1 MGLLDQEHNIIPV
14 PECKII
20 DPSVAYELRAI
31 YTNNAWLRAV
41 EKEPVKGHVELY
53 SKDNHLGGHN
63 VKLSMNRPY
72 ANGGFTQVNAE
83 MNERLRAWV
92 QKKAEEIIPPKAVVY
107 DLFGGNGNLT
117 VKFRNPTLVVDKYRT
132 TPTQSAHQK
141 FVSIDLY
148 DPSAIKTLIGLKAQG
163 YPRPDW
169 LIIDP
174 PRSGLKNLNDF
185 LAEFKPEGFIFIAC
199 EATSFTRDTLG
210 ILNNYELKSVELFD
224 LFPSTHHFETIGIF
238 TRRAKSV

>member
-1 MGLLDQEHNIIPV
+1 MRL
-14 PECKII
+14 
-20 DPSVAYELRAI
+20 
-31 YTNNAWLRAV
+31 V
-41 EKEPVKGHVELY
+41 EKEPMKGHLELY
-53 SKDNHLGGHN
+53 SKDNNLGGHN
-63 VKLSMNRPY
+63 VKVSVNRPY

-83 MNERLRAWV
+83 MNERLRFWI

-132 TPTQSAHQK
+132 TPQPSGHQK
-141 FVSIDLY
+141 FFSLDLY
-148 DPSAIKTLIGLKAQG
+148 DKGAIKSLINLKTSG

-174 PRSGLKNLNDF
+174 PRSGLKNLNEF
-185 LAEFKPEGFIFIAC
+185 LNEFKPEGFIFIAC

-210 ILNNYELKSVELFD
+210 ILNNYELKSVEIFD
-224 LFPSTHHFETIGIF
+224 LFPSTQHFETIGIF
-238 TRRAKSV
+238 TRRPNNA